1 MRKTIFMLLFCFVG
15 AFLNI
20 SFNKMLTISGI
31 GLPLYLDTV
40 LTITVTLFGGLFWG
54 CLTGFLT
61 NIIGHSIDF
70 WGWEGYLFTLCNI
83 ATAFIT
89 WFFKRLF
96 PQELKITNRQ
106 KTSAYKIMNQIVVLI
121 LLSFALCLAMS
132 ILGGLISALI
142 QIITDSPAD
151 EMKLKALLGESMFS
165 QLPIVVAEILS
176 RIPINIIDR
185 LISVF
190 MGFGTALAINRF
202 VIFLLPKKQL

>member
-1 MRKTIFMLLFCFVG
+1 MRKTVFMLLFCIAG

-20 SFNKMLTISGI
+20 SFNKILTISGI

-54 CLTGFLT
+54 CLTGALT

-70 WGWEGYLFTLCNI
+70 WGWQGYLFALCNI

-89 WFFKRLF
+89 WLFMRLF
-96 PQELKITNRQ
+96 PQELKITQRQ
-106 KTSAYKIMNQIVVLI
+106 KTTAYKTMNLVVVLI

-142 QIITDSPAD
+142 QIITNSPAD

-165 QLPIVVAEILS
+165 KLPVVLSEIIS

-185 LISVF
+185 LLSVF
-190 MGFGTALAINRF
+190 LGFGVAFGISRF
-202 VIFLLPKKQL
+202 LKFLLPKKQ